1 MASMSRRRR
10 FGVVVL
16 AVALVLLI
24 AGETVLKGRLGRVG
38 FILYWMTCFICT
50 GLAMVA
56 ALLDVRALQSRIRE
70 EQRDLVKDTLKEIE
84 SDVKTKPR
92 RETK

>member
-1 MASMSRRRR
+1 
-10 FGVVVL
+10 
-16 AVALVLLI
+16 
-24 AGETVLKGRLGRVG
+24 
-38 FILYWMTCFICT
+38 
-50 GLAMVA
+50 VA